1 VIKYES
7 DKERRYTH
15 ATKRITLL
23 IIQKKKGRDIM
34 FETAPKQEKAIL
46 VSVNLGDDYL
56 FNYQLEEL
64 VNLCAACGIE
74 VIDTLTQNL
83 RHIHPATYVG
93 KGKLDEIKIAVDAQ
107 EADVVI
113 FNDELTP
120 SQIKNIEELVDCK
133 VIDRTMVILDIFEQR
148 ASTKEA
154 SLQVKLA
161 TLQYMLP
168 RLIGSR
174 RDLSRLGGSSGGD
187 LRSRGAGETKLELDR
202 RRLGDDIV
210 KLKAELKEIV
220 ETRAKQREKRAKTEI
235 PVVALVG
242 YTNSGKS
249 TTLNTILDITEGNIE
264 KKVFAKDM
272 LFATLE
278 TSTRNI
284 KLKNNHEFLLTDTV
298 GFVSKLPH
306 HLVEA
311 FKSTLEEIKDANLI
325 IHIVDS
331 FNEKFEMQVTTT
343 NEVLKELGV
352 VDIPTIYAFNKIDLH
367 DQYFYIPNQFKDAIR
382 ISSITKD
389 GFEELLKIIDEI
401 LFSEYLRVRL
411 LIPYTRGDIVSH
423 LQEKAE
429 VISIDYQDQGTVI
442 EVTLSKHLQAI
453 YKDFI
458 IQ

>member
-1 VIKYES
+1 
-7 DKERRYTH
+7 
-15 ATKRITLL
+15 
-23 IIQKKKGRDIM
+23 M
-34 FETAPKQEKAIL
+34 FETAPKKEQAIL

-64 VNLCAACGIE
+64 VNLCTACE
-74 VIDTLTQNL
+74 LDVVDTLTQNL

-93 KGKLDEIKIAVDAQ
+93 KGKLDEIKVAVDAH
-107 EADVVI
+107 EADLVI

-120 SQIKNIEELVDCK
+120 SQIKNIEEFLDIK
-133 VIDRTMVILDIFEQR
+133 VIDRTMLILDIFDRR
-148 ASTKEA
+148 ATTKEA
-154 SLQVKLA
+154 TLQVQLA

-210 KLKAELKEIV
+210 KLKAELRDIV
-220 ETRAKQREKRAKTEI
+220 ETRAKQREKRLKNEI

-249 TTLNTILDITEGNIE
+249 TTLNTILDFTEGNEE
-264 KKVFAKDM
+264 KKVLAKDM

-278 TSTRNI
+278 TSTRQI

-331 FNEKFEMQVTTT
+331 FNEKFEMQINTT
-343 NEVLKELGV
+343 NQVLAELGV

-367 DQYFYIPNQFKDAIR
+367 TEYFYIPSAYEKSIR
-382 ISSITKD
+382 ISSVTKEGYSD
-389 GFEELLKIIDEI
+389 LLQMIDEA
-401 LFSEYLRVRL
+401 LFSGYRKVKV
-411 LIPYTRGDIVSH
+411 LIPYTKGNLVH
-423 LQEKAE
+423 YLQENAD
-429 VISIDYQDQGTVI
+429 ILTIDYQDHGTLI
-442 EVTLSKHLQAI
+442 EVNLSDHLQAI
-453 YKDFI
+453 YKEFI